1 MKGLI
6 QMKNNRLKQKVKD
19 FTRSRDL
26 AFLMKGWEHPG
37 ESEESVK
44 TAYEEKFN
52 KEEDCGDGGD
62 EGSGLGSEESI
73 SETEEK

>member
-1 MKGLI
+1 MR
-6 QMKNNRLKQKVKD
+6 NNRLKQRVKD

-37 ESEESVK
+37 DSEESVK
-44 TAYEEKFN
+44 AAYEEKFN
-52 KEEDCGDGGD
+52 KEENCDGGD

-73 SETEEK
+73 SETEEE

>member
-1 MKGLI
+1 MKGPM

-19 FTRSRDL
+19 LTRNRDL
-26 AFLMKGWEHPG
+26 SFLMKGWEHPG
-37 ESEESVK
+37 ESEEAVK

-52 KEEDCGDGGD
+52 KEEDCDGGD
-62 EGSGLGSEESI
+62 KGSELSSEESI

>member
-1 MKGLI
+1 
-6 QMKNNRLKQKVKD
+6 MKNNRLKQKVKD

-52 KEEDCGDGGD
+52 KEETCDGGD

>member
-1 MKGLI
+1 MTNK
-6 QMKNNRLKQKVKD
+6 RLKEKVKE

-37 ESEESVK
+37 ESEEAVK

-52 KEEDCGDGGD
+52 KEENCDGRD
-62 EGSGLGSEESI
+62 EGSELGSEESI
-73 SETEEK
+73 SAEEEK

>member
-1 MKGLI
+1 
-6 QMKNNRLKQKVKD
+6 MKNNRLKQKVKD
-19 FTRSRDL
+19 FTRNKDL
-26 AFLMKGWEHPG
+26 SFLMKGWEHPG
-37 ESEESVK
+37 ESEEAVK

-52 KEEDCGDGGD
+52 KEETCDGRD

>member
-1 MKGLI
+1 
-6 QMKNNRLKQKVKD
+6 MKNNRLKQKVKD

-52 KEEDCGDGGD
+52 KEETCDGRD
-62 EGSGLGSEESI
+62 EGSGLSSEESI

>member
-1 MKGLI
+1 
-6 QMKNNRLKQKVKD
+6 MKNNRLKQRVKD

-37 ESEESVK
+37 DSEESVK
-44 TAYEEKFN
+44 AAYEEKFN
-52 KEEDCGDGGD
+52 KEENCDGGD

-73 SETEEK
+73 SETEEE

>member
-1 MKGLI
+1 
-6 QMKNNRLKQKVKD
+6 MKNKRLKEKVKE

-26 AFLMKGWEHPG
+26 SFLMKGWEHPG
-37 ESEESVK
+37 ESEEAVK

-52 KEEDCGDGGD
+52 KEDKEDERCG
-62 EGSGLGSEESI
+62 EHSEESV

>member
-1 MKGLI
+1 
-6 QMKNNRLKQKVKD
+6 MKNNRLKQKVKD

-44 TAYEEKFN
+44 AAYEEKFN
-52 KEEDCGDGGD
+52 KEGEEDERCGGH
-62 EGSGLGSEESI
+62 SEESV
-73 SETEEK
+73 SAEEEEKGVPVQEG

>member
-1 MKGLI
+1 
-6 QMKNNRLKQKVKD
+6 MKNNRLKQRVKD

-44 TAYEEKFN
+44 AAYEEKFN
-52 KEEDCGDGGD
+52 KEEDCNGRDK
-62 EGSGLGSEESI
+62 GSGLSSEESI
-73 SETEEK
+73 SETEEE

>member
-1 MKGLI
+1 
-6 QMKNNRLKQKVKD
+6 MKNNRLKQKVKD
-19 FTRSRDL
+19 FTRNKDL
-26 AFLMKGWEHPG
+26 SFLMKGWEHPG

-52 KEEDCGDGGD
+52 KEETCDGRD